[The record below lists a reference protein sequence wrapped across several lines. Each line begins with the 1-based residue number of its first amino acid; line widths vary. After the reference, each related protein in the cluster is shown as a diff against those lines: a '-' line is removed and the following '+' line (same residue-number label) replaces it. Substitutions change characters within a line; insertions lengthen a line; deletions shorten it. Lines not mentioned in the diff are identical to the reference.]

1 MYSLDF
7 IQSRISFFETEIPRY
22 EEAVFTLNTTPGM
35 KSYNISTGQ
44 TSQSV
49 TLDEGTKKL
58 QWMYE
63 QLAYWRSLL
72 NGGGVSYL
80 RPIQAGKL

>member
-7 IQSRISFFETEIPRY
+7 IRSRISFFETEIPRY
-22 EEAVFTLNTTPGM
+22 EQAVFALNTTQGM

-49 TLDEGTKKL
+49 TLEDSTKKL

-80 RPIQAGKL
+80 RPIQAGNQ